1 LAHVNFCYI
10 RADDL
15 MRGNKKK
22 IIMQDF
28 LVNDRKFRNKNESD
42 SGIDRLSL
50 CRANTEYAFS
60 LSIL

>member
-1 LAHVNFCYI
+1 
-10 RADDL
+10 
-15 MRGNKKK
+15 MRGKKKK

-28 LVNDRKFRNKNESD
+28 PVNDCKFRNKND

-50 CRANTEYAFS
+50 CRANTKYAFS